1 MNQHTMS
8 GAVVVRAAT
17 DGDRGALERLVG
29 EGVNGTAYRDVPHYF
44 LGLALA
50 GRSDESRAIVAVRD
64 GTVIGCA
71 LYGSV
76 AGAVGTTRIHFI
88 VVASQDRRGGTGRAL
103 CAAVLGEASAHGTRS
118 VIVEMPDEAPFRSGH
133 ALLEKCGFASVAR
146 VADYYRDGVALV
158 VMHHA
163 IAPVD

>member
-1 MNQHTMS
+1 MHQPAMF
-8 GAVVVRAAT
+8 GAIVVRAAT
-17 DGDRGALERLVG
+17 DDDRAALEQLVG
-29 EGVNGTAYRDVPHYF
+29 DGVNGTAYHDVPRYF
-44 LGLALA
+44 LRLALA
-50 GRSDESRAIVAVRD
+50 GRNDESRAIVAVRD

-88 VVASQDRRGGTGRAL
+88 VVANPDRRAGTARAL
-103 CAAVLGEASAHGTRS
+103 CGAVLGDASAHGTRS
-118 VIVEMPDEAPFRSGH
+118 VIVEMPDEAAFRAGH
-133 ALLEKCGFASVAR
+133 ALLEKCGFAPVAR

-163 IAPVD
+163 VAPVD